1 MKTEL
6 TPEFKTTGEYIR
18 MWIRIRHML
27 DISSG
32 ILPTTSAM
40 RISNNLFIQIVPIY
54 DICSLNEKKVEDMSP
69 NSLTVEVTLKQTDW
83 KLIFIPP
90 VGKNKVFILGDGN
103 YARSKKLKYVDAR
116 KKDGKANAATK
127 FTDAIFE
134 LLFNEYA
141 IDFSQ
146 VADMKTFK
154 GIMM

>member
-1 MKTEL
+1 MKIAN
-6 TPEFKTTGEYIR
+6 EFKGTGDYNQ
-18 MWIRIRHML
+18 MWTRVRHML

-32 ILPTTSAM
+32 VLPTTSAM

-54 DICSLNEKKVEDMSP
+54 DICSLNEKKVADTPSP
-69 NSLTVEVTLKQTDW
+69 SVTFMATLKQTDW
-83 KLIFIPP
+83 KLIFIP
-90 VGKNKVFILGDGN
+90 VGKDGVFRLSDGD
-103 YARSKKLKYVDAR
+103 YARLKKRKYVDAR
-116 KKDGKANAATK
+116 KKDGKAKAATK

-146 VADMKTFK
+146 VADVKTFK